1 MQVGYE
7 AAELRDML
15 DHPIYNKTLRK
26 DVGAGG
32 LDYEVYLRTQELLAL
47 QTPADR
53 LVVPEE
59 LLFQVAHQTQ
69 ELWLKCIAF
78 ETVNVVEALDNDDT
92 FAALGVL
99 DRIVLICGNL
109 GEQMRVLSTLS
120 PSAFHLIRR
129 SLGKGSGLE
138 SPGYNR
144 VLAGAEA
151 ARLALERFFGRRG
164 ATALEIYRAPGTH
177 PDLHRVGEKFLDWDS
192 AFQSWLV
199 EHFMLVRRTLGIDK
213 TVRALDGF
221 PTVALGARMTRPL
234 FAELWNV
241 RVEMSRAWTSEGGYA
256 PGASRERCPFSE
268 SMTSGAPHE
277 PRPVA
282 IDREPASALHGE

>member
-1 MQVGYE
+1 MQVRCDG
-7 AAELRDML
+7 AELRDML
-15 DHPIYNKTLRK
+15 EDPVYNKTLRK
-26 DVGAGG
+26 DVGTGG

-47 QTPADR
+47 QTPLDQ

-59 LLFQVAHQTQ
+59 LLFQVVHQTQ

-92 FAALGVL
+92 FAALGAL

-109 GEQMRVLSTLS
+109 GDQMRVLSTLS
-120 PSAFHLIRR
+120 PSAFHVIRC
-129 SLGKGSGLE
+129 SLGRGSGLE

-151 ARLALERFFGRRG
+151 ARQALERLFGRRG
-164 ATALEIYRAPGTH
+164 TTTLEIYRASETH
-177 PDLHRVGEKFLDWDS
+177 PDLHRVGERFLDWDS

-241 RVEMSRAWTSEGGYA
+241 RVEMSRAWTGEGGYA
-256 PGASRERCPFSE
+256 PGACRERCPFSE
-268 SMTSGAPHE
+268 SISSGAPHE

-282 IDREPASALHGE
+282 TDRGPASASDGE

>member
-1 MQVGYE
+1 VGSWE
-7 AAELRDML
+7 AAELRGKL
-15 DHPIYNKTLRK
+15 DDPVYNKILRK

-47 QTPADR
+47 QTPADQ

-59 LLFQVAHQTQ
+59 LLFQALHQTQ
-69 ELWLKCIAF
+69 ELWLKCVAF
-78 ETVNVVEALDNDDT
+78 DTGNVVEALDNENT
-92 FAALGVL
+92 FAALGGL

-109 GEQMRVLSTLS
+109 RDQMRVLGTLS
-120 PSAFHLIRR
+120 PSAFHVIRR

-151 ARLALERFFGRRG
+151 ARQALERIFNRRR
-164 ATALEIYRAPGTH
+164 ATLLEVYRAAEAY
-177 PDLHRVGEKFLDWDS
+177 PDLHRFAERFLDWDS
-192 AFQSWLV
+192 TFQTWLV

-213 TVRALDGF
+213 AVRALDGF

-234 FAELWNV
+234 FPELWNV
-241 RVEMSRAWTSEGGYA
+241 RVEMSRAWTSDGGYA
-256 PGASRERCPFSE
+256 PGASRARCPFTGSPE
-268 SMTSGAPHE
+268 SGATHAT
-277 PRPVA
+277 RPVPV
-282 IDREPASALHGE
+282 DLGPGSASGGD